1 MIKTSFAPT
10 NFLANSD
17 FFAALISNS
26 NDLNLKDLTIDQK
39 KSIDIQIV
47 KANVERTQ
55 PYKFT
60 IEFDAIRK
68 DDNKD
73 VTVKV
78 DVTRYL
84 PNNNLCPIDYE
95 FTIEEK

>member
-10 NFLANSD
+10 NYLPNAD
-17 FFAALISNS
+17 FFSTLISNS
-26 NDLNLKDLTIDQK
+26 SDLNLKELTTEQK

-55 PYKFT
+55 PYKLS
-60 IEFDAIRK
+60 IEFDAVRK
-68 DDNKD
+68 DDDKE